1 MPHYLL
7 GSELYCGLICILYF
21 ARSMTAKTNG
31 FKFGLNMIDGN
42 FHVLM
47 YTQNLVFSSI
57 TFSKDWNR
65 IPRGVQRILPNRDDE
80 YAKIIGLVNIL
91 CPKLGKQLLCMCC
104 TKSEGYRVYFFSLL
118 KSLLYAL
125 RGICISMYRLFCVV
139 KCGTIVWC
147 LYLNL
152 VFIFIQGYK

>member
-7 GSELYCGLICILYF
+7 DSELYCGLICILYF
-21 ARSMTAKTNG
+21 ARSMMATTNG

-65 IPRGVQRILPNRDDE
+65 IPRDVQKILPNRDDK
-80 YAKIIGLVNIL
+80 YAK
-91 CPKLGKQLLCMCC
+91 
-104 TKSEGYRVYFFSLL
+104 
-118 KSLLYAL
+118 
-125 RGICISMYRLFCVV
+125 
-139 KCGTIVWC
+139 
-147 LYLNL
+147 
-152 VFIFIQGYK
+152 